1 MKPTRSE
8 VINNRLKCNERI
20 VKLAPITKL
29 LFFSDYIV
37 CFNKNTVINL
47 FKGEHSIPK
56 QLIDISTNEGTA
68 IIEQAINSTNHA
80 IEGFAY
86 SIITPSGTYKVNIP
100 YDGFIEVEG
109 VESIDLNQY
118 NANLTDFNKRI
129 TDRIFPNQQNKTSKL
144 SL

>member
-8 VINNRLKCNERI
+8 VINNRLKCNERTI
-20 VKLAPITKL
+20 KLAPITRI
-29 LFFSDYIV
+29 LFFNDYIV
-37 CFNKNTVINL
+37 CFNKNTVISL
-47 FKGEHSIPK
+47 FRGEHSMPK
-56 QLIDISTNEGTA
+56 QVIDISTAEGTT
-68 IIEQAINSTNHA
+68 IIEQAINSTNHV
-80 IEGFAY
+80 IEGSAY

-118 NANLTDFNKRI
+118 NANLAEFNKRI
-129 TDRIFPNQQNKTSKL
+129 TDRMFPNQQNKTSKL

>member
-8 VINNRLKCNERI
+8 VINNRLKCNERTI
-20 VKLAPITKL
+20 KLAPVTRI
-29 LFFSDYIV
+29 LFFNDYIV
-37 CFNKNTVINL
+37 CFNKNIVINL
-47 FKGEHSIPK
+47 FRGEHSIPK
-56 QLIDISTNEGTA
+56 QVIDISTDEGTA
-68 IIEQAINSTNHA
+68 IIEQAINSTNHFT
-80 IEGFAY
+80 EGSAY

-118 NANLTDFNKRI
+118 NANLAEFNKRI
-129 TDRIFPNQQNKTSKL
+129 TDRMFPNQQNKTSKL